1 MHRIKQ
7 WISEAKLQKNTKFDD
22 LNKIVK
28 RVISQYPQMFP
39 KYKRTQSG
47 SKTVH
52 HFNVPG
58 VFPISLEKEHGS
70 REFLPPRFKGFAL
83 DGLDALVAYVE
94 SKLPSTG
101 NVVDKAEE
109 KHES

>member
-1 MHRIKQ
+1 VHRIKQ
-7 WISEAKLQKNTKFDD
+7 WISEAKLQKHTKFDD

-28 RVISQYPQMFP
+28 RVLSQYPLMFP
-39 KYKRTQSG
+39 KYTKTQSG

-58 VFPISLEKEHGS
+58 VSPISLEKEHGS
-70 REFLPPRFKGFAL
+70 REFLPPRFKGIAL

-94 SKLPSTG
+94 SKLLPTS
-101 NVVDKAEE
+101 NVVGTAEE
-109 KHES
+109 KDES